1 MFKVRSVQR
10 DADEE
15 ELGEGRQMPGRC
27 VVVPVAE
34 MVLVNSPAVKSQL
47 WFAWTPAKL
56 NGWLNCNSLCWCGTI
71 PFMEE
76 KENSQ

>member
-1 MFKVRSVQR
+1 MLALLRHLSYKKSVGGRERKRYRDLKECSLMFKVRSVQR

-47 WFAWTPAKL
+47 WFA
-56 NGWLNCNSLCWCGTI
+56 
-71 PFMEE
+71 
-76 KENSQ
+76 